1 MLAHSPPFPLVIDYS
16 SEGFSVEEEEEEGTI
31 LALEQR
37 DRVRR
42 VRLQVPV
49 PNMQKLI
56 MAVDEEYPVL
66 EHLTMVPS
74 TEDKSTA
81 LVLPETLQAPHLRHL
96 SLRGFDLRKGSRL
109 LTTSLGIV
117 TLCLYME
124 HPSAYF
130 QPNTLLRSISS
141 MPQLET
147 LLFAFL
153 FPIPNRGVERQP
165 IHTTIAT
172 DVTLPNLRSFV
183 FRGVS
188 AYLEAVVRR
197 ITAPR
202 LEKFDIQFYKQL
214 TFSVPRLLQFMN
226 TAENL
231 RFGSAKF
238 KFSTDEVYVKL
249 YPRQETEMDAIS
261 MVVRCW
267 HLDWQVS
274 SVAQI
279 FNSLSQKLST
289 VDHLIIE
296 HEVHSR
302 SSEDHNEVDRVEWR
316 NLLRSFSNV
325 KTLRFDDGLVKEFS
339 RCLQLDDGELPLE
352 LFPQLRELTYSTSGD
367 TGDIFTSFIDAR
379 QYAGRPLS
387 VVCLPL

>member
-1 MLAHSPPFPLVIDYS
+1 MLAHSPPLPLVIDYS
-16 SEGFSVEEEEEEGTI
+16 NEGFSVEEEGII

-42 VRLQVPV
+42 IRLQVPV

-66 EHLTMVPS
+66 EHLIMVPS

-130 QPNTLLRSISS
+130 QPNTLLRWISS
-141 MPQLET
+141 MQHLKT
-147 LLFAFL
+147 LLVAFL
-153 FPIPNRGVERQP
+153 FPIPNRDVERQP
-165 IHTTIAT
+165 IHTPMVT
-172 DVTLPNLRSFV
+172 DITFPNLRSFV

-197 ITAPR
+197 ITAPH
-202 LEKFDIQFYKQL
+202 LEKLGIQFYKQL
-214 TFSVPRLLQFMN
+214 TYSIPRLLQFMN

-231 RFGSAKF
+231 RFSSAKF

-249 YPRQETEMDAIS
+249 YPRQETEMDTVS
-261 MVVRCW
+261 MAVRCW

-279 FNSLSQKLST
+279 FNLPSQIFST
-289 VDHLIIE
+289 VDHLTLE
-296 HEVHSR
+296 YEVHGR
-302 SSEDHNEVDRVEWR
+302 SSEDHNEVDRAEWR
-316 NLLRSFSNV
+316 NLLRSFSNL
-325 KTLRFDDGLVKEFS
+325 KTLRFDDGLVKELS
-339 RCLQLDDGELPLE
+339 CSLQLEDGELPLGLLPE
-352 LFPQLRELTYSTSGD
+352 LQELTYSGSRY
-367 TGDIFTSFIDAR
+367 ISYAFTSFIDAR
-379 QYAGRPLS
+379 QNAGRPVALVRHS
-387 VVCLPL
+387 MY